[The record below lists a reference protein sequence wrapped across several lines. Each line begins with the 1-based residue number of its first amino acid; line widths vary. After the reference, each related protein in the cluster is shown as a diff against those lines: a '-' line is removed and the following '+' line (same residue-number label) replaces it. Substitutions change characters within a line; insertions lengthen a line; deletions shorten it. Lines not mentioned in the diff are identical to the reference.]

1 MKALAAALTFAFAA
15 DILAQAPAPPPKTP
29 ADADDQRA
37 PRTERLRKLTKRER
51 AARIEKLEF
60 RHQDFLADVEP
71 ILLGPELDT
80 FLTLETDPQRD
91 AFIEDF
97 WNRRDVYAGTTN
109 RAFKDMYYARLE
121 IAKEQFRRVSSD
133 RAKMFLIQGPPAEVV
148 RADCPRLLQPIE
160 IWKYA
165 QIPGVG
171 TDVRLVFYK
180 PRHHN
185 DYKLWSPIGGSV
197 ALSDLVVEESAA
209 FSSAESAAARRMI
222 DQSASP
228 YAYISRIQLECKDGD
243 EIMRAITSMVQA
255 RVDLMKLF
263 EPPRIDSEDVK
274 KLLRSVVIPNPEAPK
289 LSAEF
294 SVRYPAKDGSRT
306 DVEMMLLVPSAEITP
321 AEVSGTEVYTVDV
334 VGEVLREG
342 KLWERYRYRFDFPGD
357 FDGEKLPIVVNRL
370 LRPADY
376 VSRIKVVDANT
387 GAEAVVESNLTVPEI
402 FLPDPVEPAQMAAA
416 EPPAME
422 AKTAG
427 ELQQEVAVRETRLRI
442 VPPAGEIVAGIQ
454 TVQTMI
460 TGDTIK
466 GVEFWLDDRKVAVR
480 RAPPYALA
488 LDFGVI
494 PRARR
499 IRAVGLDRDD
509 NPITGD
515 DIVVNTGTD
524 PFRVRITSPRI
535 APRLVG
541 QARIEMDVHVP
552 EGEELASLELYWND
566 RRMATLY
573 DGPFVQTVEIP
584 ETDGV
589 GYLRAVATLK
599 DSTLPPVEDVVM
611 INTPAYMEE
620 LNVHLVELPTT
631 VLIDGKPASHLGEK
645 AFKVTDEGKP
655 VSLAKFEYVK
665 DLSLSLGLAIDTSGS
680 MQPRMEEAQK
690 AGAQFFEKI
699 MRRGD
704 KAFLVAFDTDP
715 QLVQKWS
722 TRVAD
727 MHAGLA
733 RLRPEES
740 TALYDAVVYSLYN
753 FQGIRGQKALIVIS
767 DGKDTASKFT
777 FDQAFEYARRA
788 AVPIYTIGI
797 GIRGNEVD
805 VRYKLSK
812 LSQETGGSVFYIE
825 QARDLQRVYDDIQ
838 EELRSQYILGFYP
851 GPDAKPGGK
860 WREVNVQVTEGK
872 ARTIR
877 GYFP

>member
-15 DILAQAPAPPPKTP
+15 DILAQAPSPPAKTP
-29 ADADDQRA
+29 ASADDARPAQ
-37 PRTERLRKLTKRER
+37 TERLRKLTKRER

-60 RHQDFLADVEP
+60 RHQDFLTDVEP

-97 WNRRDVYAGTTN
+97 WNRRDVYAGTAN

-121 IAKEQFRRVSSD
+121 VAKEQFKRVGSD
-133 RAKMFLIQGPPAEVV
+133 RAKMFLIQGPPADVV

-171 TDVRLVFYK
+171 TDVRLVFYR
-180 PRHHN
+180 PRHNN

-209 FSSAESAAARRMI
+209 FSAAESAAARRMAER
-222 DQSASP
+222 SASP
-228 YAYISRIQLECKDGD
+228 YAYIHRIQLECKDGD

-255 RVDLMKLF
+255 RIDLMRLF
-263 EPPRIDSEDVK
+263 EPPQINSEDVK
-274 KLLRSVVIPNPEAPK
+274 KLLRSVVIPNPDAPK

-294 SVRYPAKDGSRT
+294 SVRYPTKDGSRT

-321 AEVSGTEVYTVDV
+321 AEVSGTEVYIVDV
-334 VGEVLREG
+334 VGEVLRDG

-357 FDGEKLPIVVNRL
+357 FDGTKLPIVVNRL

-402 FLPDPVEPAQMAAA
+402 FLPEPIDPVQEASTG
-416 EPPAME
+416 PPALE
-422 AKTAG
+422 AKSAE
-427 ELQQEVAVRETRLRI
+427 ELAKLEVRETRLRI
-442 VPPAGEIVAGIQ
+442 VPPREEIVTGIQ
-454 TVQTMI
+454 TVQTLVSG
-460 TGDTIK
+460 TAIK

-480 RAPPYALA
+480 RAPPYSLA
-488 LDFGVI
+488 LDFGII

-499 IRAVGLDRDD
+499 IRAVALDVAD

-552 EGEELASLELYWND
+552 DGEELAALELFWNE

-573 DGPFVQTVEIP
+573 DRPFVQTVEIP
-584 ETDGV
+584 QTDGV

-599 DSTLPPVEDVVM
+599 DDTLPPVEDVVV

-631 VLIDGKPASHLGEK
+631 VLINGKPSSHLGEK

-655 VSLAKFEYVK
+655 VSLAKFEYVQN
-665 DLSLSLGLAIDTSGS
+665 LSLSLGLAIDTSGS
-680 MQPRMEEAQK
+680 MQPRMDEAQK

-704 KAFLVAFDTDP
+704 KAFLVAFDTEP

-733 RLRPEES
+733 KLRPEES
-740 TALYDAVVYSLYN
+740 TALYDAVVHALYN

-777 FDQAFEYARRA
+777 FDQALEYARRA

-797 GIRGNEVD
+797 GIRGNEID

-812 LSQETGGSVFYIE
+812 LSQETGGTVFYIE

-851 GPDAKPGGK
+851 APDVKPGGK